1 VNKLLLT
8 LETVPFAALVSAVW
22 TRINA
27 ASLACNRQK
36 AGTEDPYNY
45 VELEATLEAA
55 QGE

>member
-1 VNKLLLT
+1 MNKLLLT